1 MVKIAGT
8 ISVKARIRS
17 INGDE
22 AIREIGKALYVAAD
36 HIKQTAQHSI
46 TEGSI
51 SGKGHIPSAPGQP
64 PNADTHNLDRQ
75 IEAELVQP
83 LKAIV
88 SSNARYA
95 AALEFGTSKMAP
107 RPYMM
112 PAAQRERPNVTK
124 LVQQAINRV
133 TRKRS

>member
-1 MVKIAGT
+1 MVKMAGHLT
-8 ISVKARIRS
+8 VKARIKGL
-17 INGDE
+17 NGDE
-22 AIREIGKALYVAAD
+22 AIREISKALFIAANN
-36 HIKQTAQHSI
+36 IQQSAQHSI

-51 SGKGHIPSAPGQP
+51 SGKGHIVSAPGTP

-112 PAAQRERPNVTK
+112 PAAQRERPNVVA
-124 LVQQAINRV
+124 LVQRAINRV
-133 TRKRS
+133 SKSR